1 MEMAKPGSFVHFLLR
16 SATGQPSRLTGRVV
30 EEGEGEIVVAVLSS
44 KAPQKV
50 VNTVAA
56 PGSSDQPG
64 LTFFRL
70 ALSSVSSVLPVGW
83 CKETALPK
91 LSICTA
97 AWSSVGKKVDSSDAE
112 KPAEKKE
119 KVVSGMLS
127 HKSLEQV
134 AQGSSSYE
142 VRGVA
147 DRENVLGKLSGSKDS
162 SSRTPPRAKA
172 SEHLERQGQTD
183 FVESQSVADSSSSEG
198 SPPQRQHE
206 GGPEIRKAT
215 RESQVV

>member
-44 KAPQKV
+44 KAPEGV
-50 VNTVAA
+50 GNTVAA

-83 CKETALPK
+83 SKETALPK

-112 KPAEKKE
+112 KPADKKE

-127 HKSLEQV
+127 Q
-134 AQGSSSYE
+134 
-142 VRGVA
+142 
-147 DRENVLGKLSGSKDS
+147 D
-162 SSRTPPRAKA
+162 
-172 SEHLERQGQTD
+172 LERLAQVLEHGGD
-183 FVESQSVADSSSSEG
+183 ERPRPRRRRRAESRRW
-198 SPPQRQHE
+198 SPP
-206 GGPEIRKAT
+206 T
-215 RESQVV
+215 R